1 MLQTPKRRL
10 GVWDFC
16 FWALG
21 FAWALTPNERKTAHL
36 GSYQLIVTRYLAP
49 HHLPIDTSAIEY
61 GIGT

>member
-1 MLQTPKRRL
+1 
-10 GVWDFC
+10 
-16 FWALG
+16 LG

-36 GSYQLIVTRYLAP
+36 GSYQLVVIRYLAL